1 MCPRRQIAQLKF
13 SEQSY
18 VVQNFIWG
26 AVLETISC
34 FVIPFNLGF
43 LILVSLQVYI
53 RVYLQTIKDEYS
65 VNS

>member
-34 FVIPFNLGF
+34 FVIPFNLQ
-43 LILVSLQVYI
+43 LILVSLQVYS